1 MRKGLHT
8 TEMNS
13 PCVQKTAQSFMG
25 LHVSM
30 ASRHGDS
37 WRLKGPLVL
46 PCFTPKN
53 GTLRAVDFFLEPD
66 MNGPRIWSLL
76 LHESIKPEPV
86 EQTSQHGRFE
96 PAGSLED
103 PPAMRGS
110 KDWLH

>member
-1 MRKGLHT
+1 MDLEG
-8 TEMNS
+8 
-13 PCVQKTAQSFMG
+13 CG
-25 LHVSM
+25 
-30 ASRHGDS
+30 
-37 WRLKGPLVL
+37 
-46 PCFTPKN
+46 
-53 GTLRAVDFFLEPD
+53 FFLEPD